1 MKTEDLSPTS
11 TSAEFLKVVTA
22 LKRHLLYLRE
32 MGITI
37 LPSSLAQPS
46 ADPLSADRQ
55 GRGRGRARINEVLQ
69 QPVSQAEA
77 LHHRQ
82 MALQEIRNR
91 IGDCHRCKLHT
102 NRTHL
107 VFGTGN
113 PMADL
118 VFVGEAPGE
127 DEDLQGEP
135 FVGKAGQLLNKMIQA
150 MGLKREQVYIANIV
164 KCRPPNNRNPEPDE
178 IASCEPFLI
187 EQLGVIKPSVICAL
201 GNFAA
206 QTLLRTR
213 VKISQLRGKFNDYQG
228 IKVMPTFHPAYLL
241 RNPQDKRL
249 VWEDLQKVM
258 AELKKIQQLAR
269 TGSSA

>member
-1 MKTEDLSPTS
+1 MQPQNLPKAPDTAELLKT
-11 TSAEFLKVVTA
+11 VTA
-22 LKRHLLYLRE
+22 LKGRLLYLQE
-32 MGITI
+32 MGINV
-37 LPSSLAQPS
+37 LPFKNEGAFAPQP
-46 ADPLSADRQ
+46 AAGMIHQ
-55 GRGRGRARINEVLQ
+55 K
-69 QPVSQAEA
+69 QP
-77 LHHRQ
+77 
-82 MALQEIRNR
+82 ALQAVREKL
-91 IGDCHRCKLHT
+91 GDCQRCKLHT
-102 NRTHL
+102 HRTHI

-113 PMADL
+113 PAARL

-127 DEDLQGEP
+127 DEDRQAEP

-178 IASCEPFLI
+178 IASCEPFLM
-187 EQLGVIKPSVICAL
+187 EQLDAIQPAVICAL

-213 VKISQLRGKFNDYQG
+213 VKISQLRGKFHDYRS

-241 RNPQDKRL
+241 RNPQDKKL

-258 AELKKIQQLAR
+258 AELNKTQNPLT
-269 TGSSA
+269 TGPSV

>member
-1 MKTEDLSPTS
+1 MNSQNFSKAPDTAELLKT
-11 TSAEFLKVVTA
+11 VTA
-22 LKRHLLYLRE
+22 LKRRLLYLQE
-32 MGITI
+32 MGIKV
-37 LPSSLAQPS
+37 LPLKSGS
-46 ADPLSADRQ
+46 PLFSHPTVGVVHQ
-55 GRGRGRARINEVLQ
+55 K
-69 QPVSQAEA
+69 
-77 LHHRQ
+77 Q
-82 MALQEIRNR
+82 MALQAVRERL
-91 IGDCHRCKLHT
+91 GDCQRCKLHT
-102 NRTHL
+102 HRTHI

-113 PMADL
+113 PMAKL

-127 DEDLQGEP
+127 DEDRQAEP

-178 IASCEPFLI
+178 IASCEPFLM
-187 EQLGVIKPSVICAL
+187 EQLGAIQPAIICAL

-213 VKISQLRGKFNDYQG
+213 VKISQLRGKFHDYQG

-241 RNPQDKRL
+241 RNPQDKKL

-258 AELKKIQQLAR
+258 AELNKTQHPLT
-269 TGSSA
+269 TGPSV